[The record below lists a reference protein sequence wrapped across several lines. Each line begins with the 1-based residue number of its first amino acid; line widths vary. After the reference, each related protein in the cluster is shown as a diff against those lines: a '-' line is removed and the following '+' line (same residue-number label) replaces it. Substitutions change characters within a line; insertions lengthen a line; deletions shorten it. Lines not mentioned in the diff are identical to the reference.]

1 MGLLVLVADSGL
13 ALDVLDTLSV
23 DIVDLDDLVGD
34 VCVVLVLVGDDSLCV
49 QMVAVDGGDGGLV
62 ECGVVVVL
70 SDDCLQ
76 VRVVGLNDSLLS
88 WELNCV

>member
-34 VCVVLVLVGDDSLCV
+34 VCVVLVLVSDDSLCV

-70 SDDCLQ
+70 SDDGLDIGI
-76 VRVVGLNDSLLS
+76 VGLNNSLLS
-88 WELNCV
+88 WELN